1 MRGAWSEGHLR
12 SGSMQWV
19 TWAQFM
25 PKKIRSMTE
34 LAWPLMSE

>member
-1 MRGAWSEGHLR
+1 MRGAWSEGRLR

-34 LAWPLMSE
+34 LAWLLMSD